1 MSPLIGLNSQDTDAS
16 ASVAGPVSRLRSRVA
31 SVLVVLAAILV
42 GFVSPAN
49 AQDLTGGAGDSFF
62 TAITGYIQ
70 GPLGIAVLTLFA
82 IITGFAVLMKWGG
95 KVTKK

>member
-1 MSPLIGLNSQDTDAS
+1 MSRMVGLTKQDTGAS

-31 SVLVVLAAILV
+31 SVLVVIAAVLV
-42 GFVSPAN
+42 GFVSPAS

-62 TAITGYIQ
+62 SAITGYIQ

-95 KVTKK
+95 KVAKK